1 MTIRK
6 FNYFLLSIIL
16 GLLILVIIV
25 PNNDTSPMA
34 GKISF
39 MLDNYLLGDVGFISL
54 NRPFMSKVVAHY
66 IALSIPVLGI
76 AMHFA
81 NLIDFKKKTP
91 IPSLILMFSLSI
103 IGFYYSYFPNYLLVI
118 PQRGIFNIS
127 PDSISAYL
135 IIIIAT
141 LLVCSMTIPY
151 IIFYFRKIVS
161 KNNE

>member
-1 MTIRK
+1 MTTRQ
-6 FNYFLLSIIL
+6 FNYLSSVIIL

-25 PNNDTSPMA
+25 PNNETSPIT

-39 MLDNYLLGDVGFISL
+39 LLDNYLLGNVGFISL

-76 AMHFA
+76 AMYFA
-81 NLIDFKKKTP
+81 NLVDFKQKTP
-91 IPSLILMFSLSI
+91 ISSLILMFSLSI
-103 IGFYYSYFPNYLLVI
+103 IGFYYSYFSNYLLVI

-127 PDSISAYL
+127 PDSIYAYL
-135 IIIIAT
+135 ITVLAT
-141 LLVCSMTIPY
+141 LLVCSMMIPY
-151 IIFYFRKIVS
+151 IIFYFRKILS